1 MPWSIRWTA
10 QGLRDLARLDP
21 PVARRIVAKLEQAA
35 EDPGHYFTRL
45 AGSDDYK
52 LRIGDY
58 RLLAVL
64 AYESKTILVERVD
77 HPSRIY
83 ERGR

>member
-1 MPWSIRWTA
+1 M
-10 QGLRDLARLDP
+10 DRLDR
-21 PVARRIVAKLEQAA
+21 PVAHRVVAKLEQAA
-35 EDPGHYFTRL
+35 ARPERSFERL
-45 AGSDDYK
+45 VGSSDYK

>member
-1 MPWSIRWTA
+1 M
-10 QGLRDLARLDP
+10 
-21 PVARRIVAKLEQAA
+21 AKLEQAA
-35 EDPGHYFTRL
+35 ARPEQSFERL
-45 AGSDDYK
+45 VGSSDYK

>member
-1 MPWSIRWTA
+1 M
-10 QGLRDLARLDP
+10 DHLDR

-35 EDPGHYFTRL
+35 VQPERFFERL
-45 AGSDDYK
+45 VGSSDYK

-58 RLLAVL
+58 RLIAVL

-77 HPSRIY
+77 HRSRIY
-83 ERGR
+83 VRR